1 MYIVQELGSIDM
13 LDKNQIIM
21 IKIYIKKAKERNE
34 NNNYYCKVHY
44 VTTLYNL
51 FGIIHK
57 YIILDL

>member
-1 MYIVQELGSIDM
+1 M

-34 NNNYYCKVHY
+34 NNNYYYKVHY
-44 VTTLYNL
+44 VMTLYNL